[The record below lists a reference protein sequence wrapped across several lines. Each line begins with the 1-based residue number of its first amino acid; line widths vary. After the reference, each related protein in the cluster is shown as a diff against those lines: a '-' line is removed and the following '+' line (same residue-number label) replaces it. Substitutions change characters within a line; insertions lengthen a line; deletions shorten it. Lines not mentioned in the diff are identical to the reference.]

1 MVKYKQENLTGT
13 FVRRRKE
20 EKDSM
25 RSVRQKYIS
34 LILILSMFFLGMC
47 CGSTQADSSL
57 MYGILHHTDSV
68 FVNSG
73 VDDLPEQLST
83 DTTERMISANAYL
96 RQEGRGI
103 GLLNKIKAYK
113 LQEEGLDT
121 VEANIQLGFAPD
133 LRDYSVGA
141 QILKELGAT
150 KLRLMTN
157 NPEKLTDLSEYGI
170 TITERVPLDIPEK
183 PENIRYLQTKQ
194 FKMGHYLHF
203 RTCGNSIQKPK
214 AD

>member
-96 RQEGRGI
+96 RQEGRRINTRTNPCG
-103 GLLNKIKAYK
+103 
-113 LQEEGLDT
+113 
-121 VEANIQLGFAPD
+121 QL
-133 LRDYSVGA
+133 SVSDCGTSFTIVSRHFCM
-141 QILKELGAT
+141 QRFKS
-150 KLRLMTN
+150 
-157 NPEKLTDLSEYGI
+157 DLSRTGQSCHRSLYPQEGWQ
-170 TITERVPLDIPEK
+170 EK
-183 PENIRYLQTKQ
+183 
-194 FKMGHYLHF
+194 
-203 RTCGNSIQKPK
+203 
-214 AD
+214 

>member
-13 FVRRRKE
+13 LVRRRKE

-103 GLLNKIKAYK
+103 GLINKIKAYA
-113 LQEEGLDT
+113 LQQQGYDT
-121 VEANIQLGFAPD
+121 VEANVKLGFAPD
-133 LRDYSVGA
+133 LREYWIGA
-141 QILKELGAT
+141 QILSDLGV
-150 KLRLMTN
+150 KSLRLLTN
-157 NPEKLTDLSEYGI
+157 NPDKVYGLGGFGLKI
-170 TITERVPLDIPEK
+170 NERVPLEIPPQK
-183 PENIRYLQTKQ
+183 YDLKYMRTKQ
-194 FKMGHYLHF
+194 EKMGHIF
-203 RTCGNSIQKPK
+203 K
-214 AD
+214 AINL

>member
-47 CGSTQADSSL
+47 CGRREADSSL
-57 MYGILHHTDSV
+57 MYGFLHHTDCV

-83 DTTERMISANAYL
+83 DTTERMISANAYI
-96 RQEGRGI
+96 RQEGRRI
-103 GLLNKIKAYK
+103 NTRPNRAVNCVFVILGL
-113 LQEEGLDT
+113 
-121 VEANIQLGFAPD
+121 V
-133 LRDYSVGA
+133 
-141 QILKELGAT
+141 
-150 KLRLMTN
+150 
-157 NPEKLTDLSEYGI
+157 
-170 TITERVPLDIPEK
+170 
-183 PENIRYLQTKQ
+183 
-194 FKMGHYLHF
+194 
-203 RTCGNSIQKPK
+203 
-214 AD
+214 

>member
-25 RSVRQKYIS
+25 RSVRPKFFS

-96 RQEGRGI
+96 RQEGRRI
-103 GLLNKIKAYK
+103 NTRTNRAVNCLFLIVELLS
-113 LQEEGLDT
+113 
-121 VEANIQLGFAPD
+121 QLFPVIFAC
-133 LRDYSVGA
+133 SVLSQTYRAPGNHV
-141 QILKELGAT
+141 IVRYIHKKDG
-150 KLRLMTN
+150 KKN
-157 NPEKLTDLSEYGI
+157 NE
-170 TITERVPLDIPEK
+170 TI
-183 PENIRYLQTKQ
+183 
-194 FKMGHYLHF
+194 
-203 RTCGNSIQKPK
+203 
-214 AD
+214 

>member
-96 RQEGRGI
+96 RQEGRRINTRTNRAVNCLFLIVELLSQLFPIIFACSVFGTQKSHLQDICAQMRRYQKGMVLMVEHILFAVLTAAVI
-103 GLLNKIKAYK
+103 GAAIFMWWFENHDEKTDSGNEK
-113 LQEEGLDT
+113 EG
-121 VEANIQLGFAPD
+121 N
-133 LRDYSVGA
+133 
-141 QILKELGAT
+141 
-150 KLRLMTN
+150 
-157 NPEKLTDLSEYGI
+157 
-170 TITERVPLDIPEK
+170 
-183 PENIRYLQTKQ
+183 
-194 FKMGHYLHF
+194 
-203 RTCGNSIQKPK
+203 
-214 AD
+214 

>member
-13 FVRRRKE
+13 LVRRRKE

-73 VDDLPEQLST
+73 VDDLPEQLHRYHGAYDLSQC
-83 DTTERMISANAYL
+83 ISPSGRQTHKHTHKPCGQLSVSDCGTSFTIVSHHFCMQRFKSDLSRTGQSCHRSLYP
-96 RQEGRGI
+96 QEGW
-103 GLLNKIKAYK
+103 
-113 LQEEGLDT
+113 QE
-121 VEANIQLGFAPD
+121 
-133 LRDYSVGA
+133 
-141 QILKELGAT
+141 K
-150 KLRLMTN
+150 
-157 NPEKLTDLSEYGI
+157 
-170 TITERVPLDIPEK
+170 
-183 PENIRYLQTKQ
+183 
-194 FKMGHYLHF
+194 
-203 RTCGNSIQKPK
+203 
-214 AD
+214 